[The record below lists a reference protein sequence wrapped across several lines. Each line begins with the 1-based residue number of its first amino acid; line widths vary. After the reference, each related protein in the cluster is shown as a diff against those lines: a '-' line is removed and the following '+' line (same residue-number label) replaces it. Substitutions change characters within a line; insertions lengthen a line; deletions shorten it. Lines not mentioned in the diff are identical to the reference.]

1 MAIPISYNVRS
12 VIARWTTALVSILG
26 IAGTVGVFLAMLAM
40 AKGFQATLVSSG
52 SPDNVIILRAG
63 ADTEMTSA
71 INREQVRVI
80 GDAPQIARSTDG
92 APLISPEVVVIGA
105 FPLAT
110 TGTDANVQIRGV
122 RERVLDVRPT
132 VDVIDGRFFNPGLAE
147 LVVGRNAVTTYR
159 GFTLG
164 STVEIGG
171 QDWRVVGVFSTGGSA
186 FDSEVWCDA
195 DLLNQTF
202 SRPQGVYQSVTA
214 RLTAPDRFTALK
226 DTLTSDPRL
235 TVDVTG
241 ERAYY
246 AKQSQAVSTL
256 IRVLGFMIAFVMAI
270 GAVFGALNTMYS
282 AVSARSREIATL
294 RALGFGGA
302 SVVASFVLESILI
315 ALVGGAV
322 GCLAVIPLNG
332 FTAGTMNW
340 QTFSHL
346 AFAFKVTPSLM
357 AWGLV
362 FAVLMGLVG
371 GLLPAIRAARMPVAA
386 ALREL

>member
-1 MAIPISYNVRS
+1 MAIPISYNIRS
-12 VIARWTTALVSILG
+12 VIARWTTALVSVLG

-71 INREQVRVI
+71 INRDQVRVI
-80 GDAPQIARSTDG
+80 GDAPQIARSADG
-92 APLISPEVVVIGA
+92 AALISPEVVVIGA

-122 RERVLDVRPT
+122 HDRVLEVRPT
-132 VDVIDGRFFNPGLAE
+132 VDVVDGRFFNPGLAE
-147 LVVGRNAVTTYR
+147 LVVGQNAVTTYR
-159 GFTLG
+159 GFTMG

-171 QDWRVVGVFSTGGSA
+171 QNWRVVGVFSTGGSA

-202 SRPQGVYQSVTA
+202 SRPEGVYQSVTA
-214 RLTAPDRFTALK
+214 RLTARGELTALK
-226 DTLTSDPRL
+226 DSLTSDPRL

-294 RALGFGGA
+294 RALGFGST
-302 SVVASFVLESILI
+302 SVVVSFVLESILI
-315 ALVGGAV
+315 ALVGGVV

-357 AWGLV
+357 VWGLV
-362 FAVLMGLVG
+362 FAALMGLVG
-371 GLLPAIRAARMPVAA
+371 GLLPAIRAARMPVAT